1 MARKLT
7 KTQIN
12 EWTVWNYTKLK
23 PSELVDSLQRAASK
37 PPILHSMPAVRKD
50 AVGKVSLAFKVVT
63 KKELDPAFHGLNQV
77 SFFKTLERLRKRK
90 APLEIPLAVI
100 HNNRTKE
107 RHIVTLWHEGHMEAS
122 DFFNNEKIARKV
134 KEKAAIEL
142 ARKIGALHREGITH
156 GHLTNF
162 YSPSRL
168 NNILISPTGR
178 VRIIDYS
185 ALPMKVKPSLVEI
198 NTPYMVRSAL
208 DGGVSL
214 FDIDDYMEYPDRL
227 TTRLVSEYE
236 KARKK

>member
-1 MARKLT
+1 MTRKLT
-7 KTQIN
+7 KTQTG

-23 PSELVDSLQRAASK
+23 PAELVAALQRVSSK

-50 AVGKVSLAFKVVT
+50 AVGKVSLAFKVTT
-63 KKELDPAFHGLNQV
+63 KKELYAAFHGLNPV

-90 APLEIPLAVI
+90 APVEIPIAVI
-100 HNNRTKE
+100 HNNKTKE

-122 DFFNNEKIARKV
+122 DFFNSEEISRKV

-162 YSPSRL
+162 YSPTRL
-168 NNILISPTGR
+168 NNILISPKGR

-185 ALPMKVKPSLVEI
+185 ALPARVEASLVEI
-198 NTPYMVRSAL
+198 NAPYMVRSAL
-208 DGGVSL
+208 EGGVSL
-214 FDIDDYMEYPDRL
+214 LDIDDYREYPDRL
-227 TTRLVSEYE
+227 TTRLVHEYK

>member
-7 KTQIN
+7 KTQVD

-23 PSELVDSLQRAASK
+23 SDELVESLQRAASK
-37 PPILHSMPAVRKD
+37 PPILHSMPAVRKGS
-50 AVGKVSLAFKVVT
+50 VGKVSLAFKVAT
-63 KKELDPAFHGLNQV
+63 KKELDPAFHGLNPV

-122 DFFNNEKIARKV
+122 DFFNSEKISRKV

-162 YSPSRL
+162 YAPSRL

-185 ALPMKVKPSLVEI
+185 ALPMKVNPSLVEI
-198 NTPYMVRSAL
+198 NAPYMVRSAL
-208 DGGVSL
+208 EGSVSL
-214 FDIDDYMEYPDRL
+214 LDIDGYMEYPDRL
-227 TTRLVSEYE
+227 TTRLVHEYE
-236 KARKK
+236 KARTK